1 MSHWKCKGH
10 TPPPSQPRA
19 PSPEEEEALVRQG
32 SWEAAHTPHTH
43 GKGSPP
49 VTQPRAK
56 RSPAGLARPRLSVG
70 PPPQTACQ
78 GEQRRRREGWGG
90 VPTWT
95 RLPGGAWKQAAL
107 RGLGAGRAA
116 QMPERPSASGE
127 VPAKPT
133 APWWERLVEPG
144 EWAPGPQ
151 PTGHSGH
158 AAATPDPPKRWPQA
172 QGLLPSPMSVPKP
185 SRHRAQAA

>member
-19 PSPEEEEALVRQG
+19 PSPEEEEAPVRQD
-32 SWEAAHTPHTH
+32 SWEAAHTPRTH
-43 GKGSPP
+43 GKGSTPP
-49 VTQPRAK
+49 RHAC
-56 RSPAGLARPRLSVG
+56 PRLSVS
-70 PPPQTACQ
+70 PPPQTASQ
-78 GEQRRRREGWGG
+78 GGQRRRHEGWGG
-90 VPTWT
+90 VPTWA

-107 RGLGAGRAA
+107 HGLGAGRVA
-116 QMPERPSASGE
+116 QMPDRLSASGE

-151 PTGHSGH
+151 PTGHPGH
-158 AAATPDPPKRWPQA
+158 AAATPDPPKCWLRA
-172 QGLLPSPMSVPKP
+172 QGLLPSPTSRPKP